1 LLPCCPDDL
10 VPNGP
15 IAENFLL
22 CIPLSSPFSPT
33 PPNTVLHNLST
44 IPSSCRS
51 QRLSTTPL
59 LQCSA
64 VPFPALAWFFLH
76 RCRLPL
82 QRIWLGASSIIPNT
96 TGASDLR
103 RESTRVLDH
112 HSTRTSDFPPRPPL
126 LPPEKARPTNPQTV
140 SHHGQNC
147 TEPPTLWPNVTPR
160 DEDSSVLSLQ
170 YLQGY

>member
-1 LLPCCPDDL
+1 L

-44 IPSSCRS
+44 IPSSRRS

-112 HSTRTSDFPPRPPL
+112 HSTRTSDFPPSLQR
-126 LPPEKARPTNPQTV
+126 RR
-140 SHHGQNC
+140 GQRI
-147 TEPPTLWPNVTPR
+147 PR
-160 DEDSSVLSLQ
+160 LSLIMVRIAQ
-170 YLQGY
+170 SHPPCGRT